1 MFPRL
6 RSLVRFDAL
15 VLTALLWF
23 LAKFL
28 RYAFPPLFGTLQ
40 AEYGVSNAVVG
51 TAFTALML
59 VYALMQFP
67 SGALADHVGAVTVI
81 TAGAVVAAVGALALV
96 PSVPFAFVVAAMLL
110 VGIGTGVHKT
120 VAVRLLSQVYPAQT
134 GRALGFL
141 DTVGAF
147 GGVAAPAAVV
157 ALSAG
162 AYTDW
167 HAVFLLGGGVG
178 VALAGA
184 FAFRVPKRVP
194 DSRNVAADGSVGVRE
209 YAALFRRPRFFV
221 FVLVTICFSF
231 AYNGAVAFLPLYL
244 EQSAGLST
252 VAASGI
258 YSVLFVVSLVQLLT
272 GEASDRVG
280 RLPIIGFTLGLAA
293 LALVSLV
300 AVGEA
305 TVLTLGAVVVAFG
318 LGSHGFRPVRG
329 AYLVSVIPDSVAGG
343 GLGAVRTLLM
353 GAGALAPAAVGI
365 LSDVADFRVA
375 FSVLAVSM
383 GAAAALTAVL
393 VFVGDDADG
402 RTAA

>member
-1 MFPRL
+1 MSRRL
-6 RSLVRFDAL
+6 RSLARFDAL
-15 VLTALLWF
+15 VLTALIWF

-28 RYAFPPLFGTLQ
+28 RYAFPPLFGTFQ
-40 AEYGVSNAVVG
+40 TEYGVSNAVVG

-81 TAGAVVAAVGALALV
+81 TVGAVVAAIGALALV
-96 PSVPFAFVVAAMLL
+96 PSVPFALVVAAMLL

-141 DTVGAF
+141 DTLGAF

-157 ALSAG
+157 VLSAR
-162 AYTDW
+162 ADW
-167 HAVFLLGGGVG
+167 HAVFLVGGGVG
-178 VALAGA
+178 VVLAGA
-184 FAFRVPKRVP
+184 FALRVPKRVP
-194 DSRNVAADGSVGVRE
+194 DSRNVAADGSAGLRE
-209 YAALFRRPRFFV
+209 YVELFRRPRFAI
-221 FVLVTICFSF
+221 FVLVTVCFSF

-244 EQSAGLST
+244 ERSAGLSA

-293 LALVSLV
+293 VALAALV

-305 TVLTLGAVVVAFG
+305 GFLVLGAVVVAFG

-329 AYLVSVIPDSVAGG
+329 AYLVAVIPDSVAGG

-353 GAGALAPAAVGI
+353 GAGALAPAVVGI
-365 LSDVADFRVA
+365 LSDTFNFGVA
-375 FSVLAVSM
+375 FTALAVSM
-383 GAAAALTAVL
+383 AAAAALTGVL
-393 VFVGDDADG
+393 VLVGGDDDE
-402 RTAA
+402 RSSPT